1 MQLTRLHRLSLGYL
15 AATCLLVC
23 TTAASFAD
31 AWPSRSIKLIVP
43 FPAGGAADT
52 VARVYADNRGSCRR
66 KRISRLVHPAHEITL
81 PMRIPRPD
89 AFGRTRGITGF
100 SSRATESHRVGAD
113 ARFRR
118 DEIRDRWLLAVVDSV
133 YRPHESFFPF

>member
-43 FPAGGAADT
+43 FPAGGAPILSREYMLTT
-52 VARVYADNRGSCRR
+52 VEV
-66 KRISRLVHPAHEITL
+66 
-81 PMRIPRPD
+81 
-89 AFGRTRGITGF
+89 
-100 SSRATESHRVGAD
+100 VGAS
-113 ARFRR
+113 
-118 DEIRDRWLLAVVDSV
+118 EYLGLSIRHTR
-133 YRPHESFFPF
+133 

>member
-43 FPAGGAADT
+43 LRPILSREYMLTT
-52 VARVYADNRGSCRR
+52 VEV
-66 KRISRLVHPAHEITL
+66 
-81 PMRIPRPD
+81 
-89 AFGRTRGITGF
+89 
-100 SSRATESHRVGAD
+100 VGAS
-113 ARFRR
+113 
-118 DEIRDRWLLAVVDSV
+118 EYLGLSIRHTR
-133 YRPHESFFPF
+133 